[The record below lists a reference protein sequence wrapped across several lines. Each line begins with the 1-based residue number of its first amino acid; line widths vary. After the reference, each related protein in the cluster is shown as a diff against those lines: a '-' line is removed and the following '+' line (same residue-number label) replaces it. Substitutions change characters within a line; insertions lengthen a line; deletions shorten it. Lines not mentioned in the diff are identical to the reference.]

1 MADSS
6 RFDFCPKCGALS
18 RDGVCQSCG
27 YVNQDIIKEMEAVR
41 AQATVQQTPVQS
53 PAGQVQTENQPAV
66 QMQTNAQ
73 QANVQASV
81 AQGQP
86 EAAQPSV
93 AQAPV
98 AQQPTPPV
106 TQTQSDAQAP
116 NVQQPTPPAY
126 MQQPYA
132 RPVNT
137 APMQAQPNVQAPVT
151 QGQPMAQQPYA
162 QAPNVQAPMAKQ
174 PTPPA
179 YMQQPYA
186 RPVNAAPMQGQ
197 PYTQQ
202 PYTRPVD
209 AAPVQSPA
217 GQAPVTQGQP
227 MAQQPYAQAP
237 NAQQPYAQA
246 PNAKQPTPPAYMQ
259 QPYARPVN
267 AAPMQAQP
275 YARPVNVAPM
285 QGSTGQTP
293 VTQGQPMAQQPYAQA
308 PNAQQPNVQAPNVQP
323 PMYQSGYGAVPPGQY
338 PGYAPAVPPAQP
350 PKKKGG
356 TAVAICILVGIVL
369 VALVALIL
377 VGVSLLEKAKKE
389 QDSRDAFRSDYEREE
404 KILEDDFV
412 APEETKDPGETGTV
426 GETQPDSTEPAG
438 DFSFYELDVT
448 EQNRNESGQDP
459 DIPYYS
465 GPYNSLRDD
474 LSYEITFTEA
484 IYYATNLNASVDVEY
499 PQIVSDDMENMDYI
513 NEALRY
519 EFEYYRDYFSTE
531 YKEYMTSEED
541 VFACEVDSFVTYM
554 DEKILSV
561 VFYEKIALKLGY
573 ETYQGINFYCL
584 NFNLEMGTLL
594 ENTEVLRLDEDF
606 AVDFRRREVEENGE
620 EALTAYSD
628 QEILRML
635 KDGTRLV
642 LFYTPMGLEVG
653 LNLDERIVYVTYD
666 DYKNYLN
673 NF

>member
-27 YVNQDIIKEMEAVR
+27 YVNQDIIKEMEAAR

-106 TQTQSDAQAP
+106 AQTQSDAQAP

-137 APMQAQPNVQAPVT
+137 APMQAQP
-151 QGQPMAQQPYA
+151 MAQQPYA
-162 QAPNVQAPMAKQ
+162 QAPNTQQ

-186 RPVNAAPMQGQ
+186 RPMNAAAM
-197 PYTQQ
+197 
-202 PYTRPVD
+202 
-209 AAPVQSPA
+209 QSPA

-237 NAQQPYAQA
+237 NAQQPYAQT
-246 PNAKQPTPPAYMQ
+246 PN
-259 QPYARPVN
+259 
-267 AAPMQAQP
+267 
-275 YARPVNVAPM
+275 
-285 QGSTGQTP
+285 
-293 VTQGQPMAQQPYAQA
+293 AQQPYAQA

-389 QDSRDAFRSDYEREE
+389 QDRQDAFRSDYEREE

-412 APEETKDPGETGTV
+412 APEETKDPGETGTI

>member
-27 YVNQDIIKEMEAVR
+27 YVNQDIIKEMEAAR

-66 QMQTNAQ
+66 QMQPNAQ

-106 TQTQSDAQAP
+106 AQTQSDAQAP
-116 NVQQPTPPAY
+116 NVQQPTPPTYMQQPYVRPVNTAPMQAQPMAQQPYAQAPNTQQPTPPAY

-137 APMQAQPNVQAPVT
+137 APMQAQP
-151 QGQPMAQQPYA
+151 
-162 QAPNVQAPMAKQ
+162 
-174 PTPPA
+174 
-179 YMQQPYA
+179 YA
-186 RPVNAAPMQGQ
+186 RPMNAAAM
-197 PYTQQ
+197 
-202 PYTRPVD
+202 
-209 AAPVQSPA
+209 QSPA
-217 GQAPVTQGQP
+217 GQASVTQGQP

-308 PNAQQPNVQAPNVQP
+308 PNAQRPYAQTPNAQQPYAQTPNAQQPNVQP
-323 PMYQSGYGAVPPGQY
+323 PNMQPPMYRSGYGAVPPGQY

-356 TAVAICILVGIVL
+356 TAVAICILAGIVL

-389 QDSRDAFRSDYEREE
+389 QDRQDAFRSDYEREE

-448 EQNRNESGQDP
+448 EQNRKESGQDP

-531 YKEYMTSEED
+531 YKDYMTSEED

-606 AVDFRRREVEENGE
+606 AVDFRGREVEENGE

-673 NF
+673 DF

>member
-27 YVNQDIIKEMEAVR
+27 YVNQDIIKEMEAAR

-106 TQTQSDAQAP
+106 AQTQSDAQAQ

-137 APMQAQPNVQAPVT
+137 APMQAQP
-151 QGQPMAQQPYA
+151 
-162 QAPNVQAPMAKQ
+162 
-174 PTPPA
+174 
-179 YMQQPYA
+179 YA
-186 RPVNAAPMQGQ
+186 RPMNAAAM
-197 PYTQQ
+197 
-202 PYTRPVD
+202 
-209 AAPVQSPA
+209 QSPA
-217 GQAPVTQGQP
+217 GQASVTQGQP

-389 QDSRDAFRSDYEREE
+389 QDRQDAFRSDYEREE

-412 APEETKDPGETGTV
+412 APEETKDPGETGTI

>member
-27 YVNQDIIKEMEAVR
+27 YVNQDIIKEMEAAR

-106 TQTQSDAQAP
+106 AQTQSDAQAP

-137 APMQAQPNVQAPVT
+137 APMQAQP
-151 QGQPMAQQPYA
+151 MAQQPYA
-162 QAPNVQAPMAKQ
+162 QAPNTQQ

-186 RPVNAAPMQGQ
+186 RPVNTAPMQAQ
-197 PYTQQ
+197 PYA
-202 PYTRPVD
+202 RPVN
-209 AAPVQSPA
+209 AAAMQSPA
-217 GQAPVTQGQP
+217 GQASVTQGQP
-227 MAQQPYAQAP
+227 M
-237 NAQQPYAQA
+237 AQQPYAQA

-389 QDSRDAFRSDYEREE
+389 QDRQDAFRSDYEREE

-412 APEETKDPGETGTV
+412 APEETKDPGETGTI

>member
-27 YVNQDIIKEMEAVR
+27 YVNQDIIKEMEAAR

-66 QMQTNAQ
+66 QMQPNAQ

-106 TQTQSDAQAP
+106 AQTQSDAQAP

-137 APMQAQPNVQAPVT
+137 APMQAQPMAQQPYAQAPNTQQPTPPAYMQQPYARPVNTAPMQAQPYARPMNAAAMQSPAGQASVT

-162 QAPNVQAPMAKQ
+162 QAPNTQQ
-174 PTPPA
+174 PTPP
-179 YMQQPYA
+179 
-186 RPVNAAPMQGQ
+186 
-197 PYTQQ
+197 
-202 PYTRPVD
+202 
-209 AAPVQSPA
+209 
-217 GQAPVTQGQP
+217 
-227 MAQQPYAQAP
+227 
-237 NAQQPYAQA
+237 A

-308 PNAQQPNVQAPNVQP
+308 PNAQQPYAQTPNAQQPNVQPPNMQP

-356 TAVAICILVGIVL
+356 TAVAICILAGIVL

-389 QDSRDAFRSDYEREE
+389 QDRQDAFRSDYEREE

-412 APEETKDPGETGTV
+412 APEETKDPGETGTI

>member
-27 YVNQDIIKEMEAVR
+27 YVNQDIIKEMEAAR

-106 TQTQSDAQAP
+106 AQTQSDAQAQ

-137 APMQAQPNVQAPVT
+137 APMQAQP
-151 QGQPMAQQPYA
+151 MAQQPYA
-162 QAPNVQAPMAKQ
+162 QAPNTQQ

-186 RPVNAAPMQGQ
+186 RPVNTAPMQAQ
-197 PYTQQ
+197 PYA
-202 PYTRPVD
+202 RPMN
-209 AAPVQSPA
+209 AAAMQSPA
-217 GQAPVTQGQP
+217 GQASVTQGQP

-356 TAVAICILVGIVL
+356 AAVVICILVGIIL

-389 QDSRDAFRSDYEREE
+389 QDRRDAFRSDYEREE

-412 APEETKDPGETGTV
+412 APEETKDPGETGTI

>member
-27 YVNQDIIKEMEAVR
+27 YVNQDIIKEMEAAR

-66 QMQTNAQ
+66 QMQPNAQ

-106 TQTQSDAQAP
+106 AQTQSDAQAQ

-137 APMQAQPNVQAPVT
+137 APMQAQP
-151 QGQPMAQQPYA
+151 MAQQPYA
-162 QAPNVQAPMAKQ
+162 QAPN
-174 PTPPA
+174 
-179 YMQQPYA
+179 
-186 RPVNAAPMQGQ
+186 
-197 PYTQQ
+197 TQ
-202 PYTRPVD
+202 
-209 AAPVQSPA
+209 
-217 GQAPVTQGQP
+217 
-227 MAQQPYAQAP
+227 
-237 NAQQPYAQA
+237 
-246 PNAKQPTPPAYMQ
+246 QPTPPAYMQ

-389 QDSRDAFRSDYEREE
+389 QDRQDAFRSDYEREE

-412 APEETKDPGETGTV
+412 APEETKDPGETGTI

>member
-27 YVNQDIIKEMEAVR
+27 YVNQDIIKEMEAAR

-106 TQTQSDAQAP
+106 AQTQSDAQAP

-137 APMQAQPNVQAPVT
+137 APMQAQP
-151 QGQPMAQQPYA
+151 
-162 QAPNVQAPMAKQ
+162 
-174 PTPPA
+174 
-179 YMQQPYA
+179 YA
-186 RPVNAAPMQGQ
+186 RPMNAAAM
-197 PYTQQ
+197 
-202 PYTRPVD
+202 
-209 AAPVQSPA
+209 QSPA
-217 GQAPVTQGQP
+217 GQASVTQGQP

-293 VTQGQPMAQQPYAQA
+293 VTPGQPMAQQPYAQAPNAQQPYAQA

-323 PMYQSGYGAVPPGQY
+323 PMYQSGYSAVPPGQY

-389 QDSRDAFRSDYEREE
+389 QDRQDAFRSDYEREE

-412 APEETKDPGETGTV
+412 APEETKDPGETGTI

-531 YKEYMTSEED
+531 YKDYMTSEED

>member
-27 YVNQDIIKEMEAVR
+27 YVNQDIIKEMEAAR

-73 QANVQASV
+73 QANVQASES
-81 AQGQP
+81 QGQP

-93 AQAPV
+93 A
-98 AQQPTPPV
+98 
-106 TQTQSDAQAP
+106 QTQSDAQAP
-116 NVQQPTPPAY
+116 NVQQPIPPAY

-137 APMQAQPNVQAPVT
+137 APMQAQP
-151 QGQPMAQQPYA
+151 MAQQPYA
-162 QAPNVQAPMAKQ
+162 QAPN
-174 PTPPA
+174 
-179 YMQQPYA
+179 
-186 RPVNAAPMQGQ
+186 
-197 PYTQQ
+197 TQ
-202 PYTRPVD
+202 
-209 AAPVQSPA
+209 
-217 GQAPVTQGQP
+217 
-227 MAQQPYAQAP
+227 
-237 NAQQPYAQA
+237 
-246 PNAKQPTPPAYMQ
+246 QPTPPAYMQ

-389 QDSRDAFRSDYEREE
+389 QDRQDAFRSDYEREE

-412 APEETKDPGETGTV
+412 APEETKDPGETGTI

>member
-27 YVNQDIIKEMEAVR
+27 YVNQDIIKEMEAAR

-73 QANVQASV
+73 QANVQASES
-81 AQGQP
+81 QGQP

-93 AQAPV
+93 AQTQSDAQAPNV
-98 AQQPTPPV
+98 QQPIPPAYMQQPYARPVNTAPMQAQPMAQQPY
-106 TQTQSDAQAP
+106 AQAP

-137 APMQAQPNVQAPVT
+137 APMQAQP
-151 QGQPMAQQPYA
+151 M
-162 QAPNVQAPMAKQ
+162 
-174 PTPPA
+174 
-179 YMQQPYA
+179 
-186 RPVNAAPMQGQ
+186 
-197 PYTQQ
+197 
-202 PYTRPVD
+202 
-209 AAPVQSPA
+209 
-217 GQAPVTQGQP
+217 
-227 MAQQPYAQAP
+227 
-237 NAQQPYAQA
+237 AQQPYAQA

-308 PNAQQPNVQAPNVQP
+308 PNAQQPYAQAPNVQP

-356 TAVAICILVGIVL
+356 AAVAICILVGIVL

-389 QDSRDAFRSDYEREE
+389 QDRQDAFRSDYEREE

-412 APEETKDPGETGTV
+412 APEETKDPGETGTI

>member
-27 YVNQDIIKEMEAVR
+27 YVNQDIIKEMEA
-41 AQATVQQTPVQS
+41 TVQQPYAHPVNTAPMQS
-53 PAGQVQTENQPAV
+53 PTGQAPVT
-66 QMQTNAQ
+66 
-73 QANVQASV
+73 
-81 AQGQP
+81 QGQP
-86 EAAQPSV
+86 M
-93 AQAPV
+93 
-98 AQQPTPPV
+98 AQQPY
-106 TQTQSDAQAP
+106 AQAP
-116 NVQQPTPPAY
+116 NVQPPVVQQPTPPAYMQQPYARPVNTPPAYMQQPYARSVNTPPAY

-137 APMQAQPNVQAPVT
+137 APMQAQP
-151 QGQPMAQQPYA
+151 
-162 QAPNVQAPMAKQ
+162 
-174 PTPPA
+174 
-179 YMQQPYA
+179 YA
-186 RPVNAAPMQGQ
+186 RPVNAAAMQG
-197 PYTQQ
+197 
-202 PYTRPVD
+202 
-209 AAPVQSPA
+209 PA

-237 NAQQPYAQA
+237 NAQQP
-246 PNAKQPTPPAYMQ
+246 N
-259 QPYARPVN
+259 
-267 AAPMQAQP
+267 MQA
-275 YARPVNVAPM
+275 
-285 QGSTGQTP
+285 
-293 VTQGQPMAQQPYAQA
+293 
-308 PNAQQPNVQAPNVQP
+308 

-356 TAVAICILVGIVL
+356 TAVAICILAGIVL

-389 QDSRDAFRSDYEREE
+389 QDSRDAFRSDYERIE
-404 KILEDDFV
+404 KMLEDDFA

-426 GETQPDSTEPAG
+426 GETQPDSTAPAG

-474 LSYEITFTEA
+474 LSYEITFIEA

-606 AVDFRRREVEENGE
+606 AVDFRGREVEENGE

-673 NF
+673 DF

>member
-27 YVNQDIIKEMEAVR
+27 YVNQDIIKEMEAAR

-66 QMQTNAQ
+66 QMQPNAQ

-106 TQTQSDAQAP
+106 AQTQSDAQAP

-137 APMQAQPNVQAPVT
+137 APMQAQPYARPMNAAAMQSPAGQASVT

-162 QAPNVQAPMAKQ
+162 QAPNTQQ
-174 PTPPA
+174 PTPP
-179 YMQQPYA
+179 
-186 RPVNAAPMQGQ
+186 
-197 PYTQQ
+197 
-202 PYTRPVD
+202 
-209 AAPVQSPA
+209 
-217 GQAPVTQGQP
+217 
-227 MAQQPYAQAP
+227 
-237 NAQQPYAQA
+237 A

-308 PNAQQPNVQAPNVQP
+308 PNAQQPYAQTPNAQQPNVQPPNMQP

-356 TAVAICILVGIVL
+356 TAVAICILAGIVL

-389 QDSRDAFRSDYEREE
+389 QDRQDAFRSDYEREE

-412 APEETKDPGETGTV
+412 APEETKDPGETGTI

>member
-27 YVNQDIIKEMEAVR
+27 YVNQDIIKEMEAAR

-73 QANVQASV
+73 QANVQASES
-81 AQGQP
+81 QGQP

-93 AQAPV
+93 AQTQSDAQAPNV
-98 AQQPTPPV
+98 QQPIPPAYMQQPYARPVNTAPMQAQPMAQQPY
-106 TQTQSDAQAP
+106 AQAP

-137 APMQAQPNVQAPVT
+137 APMQAQP
-151 QGQPMAQQPYA
+151 MAQQPYA
-162 QAPNVQAPMAKQ
+162 QAPN
-174 PTPPA
+174 
-179 YMQQPYA
+179 
-186 RPVNAAPMQGQ
+186 
-197 PYTQQ
+197 TQ
-202 PYTRPVD
+202 
-209 AAPVQSPA
+209 
-217 GQAPVTQGQP
+217 
-227 MAQQPYAQAP
+227 
-237 NAQQPYAQA
+237 
-246 PNAKQPTPPAYMQ
+246 QPTPPAYMQ

-293 VTQGQPMAQQPYAQA
+293 VTQGQPMAQQPYAQAPNAQQPYAQTPNAQQPYAQA

-389 QDSRDAFRSDYEREE
+389 QDRQDAFRSDYEREE

-412 APEETKDPGETGTV
+412 APEETKDPGETGTI

>member
-27 YVNQDIIKEMEAVR
+27 YVNQDIIKEMEAAR

-66 QMQTNAQ
+66 QMQPNAQ

-106 TQTQSDAQAP
+106 AQTQSDAQAP

-137 APMQAQPNVQAPVT
+137 APMQAQP
-151 QGQPMAQQPYA
+151 
-162 QAPNVQAPMAKQ
+162 
-174 PTPPA
+174 
-179 YMQQPYA
+179 YA
-186 RPVNAAPMQGQ
+186 RPMNAAAM
-197 PYTQQ
+197 
-202 PYTRPVD
+202 
-209 AAPVQSPA
+209 QSPA
-217 GQAPVTQGQP
+217 GQASVTQGQP

-267 AAPMQAQP
+267 AAPMQAQS

-308 PNAQQPNVQAPNVQP
+308 PNAQQPYAQTPNAQQPYAQAPNAQQPNVQTPNAQQPNVQPPNMQP

-389 QDSRDAFRSDYEREE
+389 QDRQDAFRSDYEREE

-412 APEETKDPGETGTV
+412 APEETKDPGETGTI

-606 AVDFRRREVEENGE
+606 SVDFRRREVEENGE

>member
-27 YVNQDIIKEMEAVR
+27 YVNQDIIKEMEAAR
-41 AQATVQQTPVQS
+41 AQATVQQTPVQC

-106 TQTQSDAQAP
+106 AQTQSDAQAP

-137 APMQAQPNVQAPVT
+137 APMQAQP
-151 QGQPMAQQPYA
+151 MAQQPYA
-162 QAPNVQAPMAKQ
+162 QAPNTQQ

-179 YMQQPYA
+179 YMQQTYA
-186 RPVNAAPMQGQ
+186 RPVN
-197 PYTQQ
+197 T
-202 PYTRPVD
+202 
-209 AAPVQSPA
+209 
-217 GQAPVTQGQP
+217 
-227 MAQQPYAQAP
+227 
-237 NAQQPYAQA
+237 
-246 PNAKQPTPPAYMQ
+246 
-259 QPYARPVN
+259 
-267 AAPMQAQP
+267 APMQAQP

-389 QDSRDAFRSDYEREE
+389 QDRQDAFRSDYEREE

-412 APEETKDPGETGTV
+412 APEETKDPGETGTI

-606 AVDFRRREVEENGE
+606 AVDFRRREVDENGE

>member
-27 YVNQDIIKEMEAVR
+27 YVNQDIIKEMEAAR

-106 TQTQSDAQAP
+106 AQTQSDAQAP
-116 NVQQPTPPAY
+116 NTQQPTPPAYMQQPYARPVNTAPMQAQPMAQQPYAQAQNVQQPTPPAY

-137 APMQAQPNVQAPVT
+137 APMQAQP
-151 QGQPMAQQPYA
+151 
-162 QAPNVQAPMAKQ
+162 
-174 PTPPA
+174 
-179 YMQQPYA
+179 YA
-186 RPVNAAPMQGQ
+186 RPMNAAAM
-197 PYTQQ
+197 
-202 PYTRPVD
+202 
-209 AAPVQSPA
+209 QSPA
-217 GQAPVTQGQP
+217 GQASVTQGQP

-356 TAVAICILVGIVL
+356 AAVVICILVGIIL

-389 QDSRDAFRSDYEREE
+389 QDRRDAFRSDYEREE

-412 APEETKDPGETGTV
+412 APEETKDPGETGTI

>member
-27 YVNQDIIKEMEAVR
+27 YVNQDIIKEMEAAR
-41 AQATVQQTPVQS
+41 AQATVQQPYAHPVNTAPMQS
-53 PAGQVQTENQPAV
+53 PTGQAPVT
-66 QMQTNAQ
+66 
-73 QANVQASV
+73 
-81 AQGQP
+81 QGQP
-86 EAAQPSV
+86 M
-93 AQAPV
+93 
-98 AQQPTPPV
+98 AQQPY
-106 TQTQSDAQAP
+106 AQAP
-116 NVQQPTPPAY
+116 NVQPPVVQQPTPPAYMQQPYARPVNTPPAYMQQPYARPVNTPPAY

-137 APMQAQPNVQAPVT
+137 APMQAQP
-151 QGQPMAQQPYA
+151 
-162 QAPNVQAPMAKQ
+162 
-174 PTPPA
+174 
-179 YMQQPYA
+179 YA
-186 RPVNAAPMQGQ
+186 RPVNAAAMQG
-197 PYTQQ
+197 
-202 PYTRPVD
+202 
-209 AAPVQSPA
+209 PA

-237 NAQQPYAQA
+237 NAQQP
-246 PNAKQPTPPAYMQ
+246 N
-259 QPYARPVN
+259 
-267 AAPMQAQP
+267 MQA
-275 YARPVNVAPM
+275 
-285 QGSTGQTP
+285 
-293 VTQGQPMAQQPYAQA
+293 
-308 PNAQQPNVQAPNVQP
+308 

-356 TAVAICILVGIVL
+356 TAVAICILAGIVL

-389 QDSRDAFRSDYEREE
+389 QDSRDAFRSDYERTE
-404 KILEDDFV
+404 KMLEDDFA

-426 GETQPDSTEPAG
+426 GETQPDSTAPAG

-474 LSYEITFTEA
+474 LSYEITFIEA

-541 VFACEVDSFVTYM
+541 VFAYEVDSFVTYM

-584 NFNLEMGTLL
+584 NFNLETGTLL

-606 AVDFRRREVEENGE
+606 AVDFRGREVEENGE

-673 NF
+673 DF